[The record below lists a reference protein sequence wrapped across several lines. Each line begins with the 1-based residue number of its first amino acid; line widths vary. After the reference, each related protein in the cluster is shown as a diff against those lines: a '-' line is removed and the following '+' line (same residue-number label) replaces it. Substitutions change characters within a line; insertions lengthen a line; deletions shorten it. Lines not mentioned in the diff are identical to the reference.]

1 MVAARVVVDCLR
13 KWRREVD
20 GSLDGV
26 MGRSFPVR
34 VRVAEMREEYTRRHG
49 GATEGGRGQEKRGLR
64 GAECEFAFVAFV
76 ARLERKWCSEQEMRM
91 HGEGAEL

>member
-1 MVAARVVVDCLR
+1 MVAARVPPVCLR
-13 KWRREVD
+13 KWRRVVD
-20 GSLDGV
+20 GSLDEI

-34 VRVAEMREEYTRRHG
+34 VAEMMEEYTRRHG

-76 ARLERKWCSEQEMRM
+76 ARLERKWWSEREMRM